1 MVMVLLVTVLSMG
14 CSTKLMAQSFSR
26 PPFCGDILFCF
37 VLCACI
43 YGQRRAVETD
53 ARRVVLQLE
62 QERDTKA
69 KQYARLQDILA
80 ELNPA
85 FGQAS
90 STEQR

>member
-1 MVMVLLVTVLSMG
+1 M
-14 CSTKLMAQSFSR
+14 
-26 PPFCGDILFCF
+26 
-37 VLCACI
+37 
-43 YGQRRAVETD
+43 ETD